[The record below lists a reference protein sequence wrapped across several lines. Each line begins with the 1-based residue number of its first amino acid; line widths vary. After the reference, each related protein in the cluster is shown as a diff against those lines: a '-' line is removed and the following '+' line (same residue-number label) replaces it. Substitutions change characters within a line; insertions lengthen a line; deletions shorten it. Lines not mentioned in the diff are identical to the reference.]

1 MYYVN
6 IKISLPLLQHI
17 VFALTGI
24 MAYAIPDV
32 PAEVHTQIQREK
44 LLEKEAKYQHGTQG
58 NNANYGEMLLAQRD
72 RSLAVAAG
80 AARSWWERRLSRVS
94 DSHDAQEAPRQHK
107 TSNSSS
113 TVWEVTR

>member
-1 MYYVN
+1 
-6 IKISLPLLQHI
+6 
-17 VFALTGI
+17 
-24 MAYAIPDV
+24 MAYVIPDV
-32 PAEVHTQIQREK
+32 PAEVRTQIQREK
-44 LLEKEAKYQHGTQG
+44 LLEKEEKYQHGTQG
-58 NNANYGEMLLAQRD
+58 NHANYGEMLLAQRE

>member
-1 MYYVN
+1 
-6 IKISLPLLQHI
+6 
-17 VFALTGI
+17 